1 MTGDADHLA
10 EIGRALYGEHWQA
23 PLARDLGV
31 NRESI
36 RRWLNG
42 SSPFGPA
49 HGAWRDLR
57 TVLEGIRNRA
67 ATLLADLPPTP

>member
-10 EIGRALYGEHWQA
+10 EIGRSLYGANWQA

-36 RRWLNG
+36 RRWLNACL
-42 SSPFGPA
+42 SA
-49 HGAWRDLR
+49 
-57 TVLEGIRNRA
+57 
-67 ATLLADLPPTP
+67 